1 MAITLWRVLTVED
14 YVRIP
19 PSRFGEPLE
28 KVAYEQLREQ
38 YEGKIERDIG
48 VFVKILSLEVS
59 KKGII
64 TFGDGATYHK
74 VRLKVLVFTP
84 LNNEVV
90 EGDVVETTEYGAFV
104 RIGPVR
110 GLLHKTQ
117 MMNDNIIHY
126 DKMSGTFIG
135 EKTKRRLS
143 KGDTVRVRIVSVSYA
158 LTAHGLTIRIGL
170 TARQPFLGKPEW
182 IEEDIQALKKKA
194 PAKPGK

>member
-1 MAITLWRVLTVED
+1 LWRIITVED

-19 PSRFGEPLE
+19 PSRFGEPLD
-28 KVAYEQLREQ
+28 KVAYEQLKAR
-38 YEGKIERDIG
+38 YEGKVERDIG

-59 KKGII
+59 RKGII

-84 LNNEVV
+84 LNNEIV

-117 MMNDNIIHY
+117 MMNDNIVLY
-126 DKMSGTFIG
+126 DKASGTFIG
-135 EKTKRRLS
+135 EKTKRKLG
-143 KGDTVRVRIVSVSYA
+143 KGDIVRVRIVSVSYVI
-158 LTAHGLTIRIGL
+158 TSTGLGVRIGL

-182 IEEDIQALKKKA
+182 IEEDIQAMRKKV
-194 PAKPGK
+194 AKTGAGKQ

>member
-1 MAITLWRVLTVED
+1 MWRIITVED

-19 PSRFGEPLE
+19 PSRFGEPLD
-28 KVAYEQLREQ
+28 KVAYEQLKAR
-38 YEGKIERDIG
+38 YEGKVERDVG

-59 KKGII
+59 RKGII

-84 LNNEVV
+84 LNNEIV

-117 MMNDNIIHY
+117 MMNDNIVLY
-126 DKMSGTFIG
+126 DKASGTFIG
-135 EKTKRRLS
+135 EKTKRKLG
-143 KGDTVRVRIVSVSYA
+143 KGDIVRVRIVSVSYVI
-158 LTAHGLTIRIGL
+158 TSTGLGVRIGL

-182 IEEDIQALKKKA
+182 IEEDIQAMRKKV
-194 PAKPGK
+194 AKTGTGKQ

>member
-1 MAITLWRVLTVED
+1 LWRIITVED

-19 PSRFGEPLE
+19 PSRFGEPLD
-28 KVAYEQLREQ
+28 KVAYEQLKAR
-38 YEGKIERDIG
+38 YEGKVERDVG

-59 KKGII
+59 RKGII

-84 LNNEVV
+84 LNNEIV

-117 MMNDNIIHY
+117 MMNDNIVLY
-126 DKMSGTFIG
+126 DKASGTFIG
-135 EKTKRRLS
+135 EKTKRKLS
-143 KGDTVRVRIVSVSYA
+143 KGDIVRVRIVSVSYVI
-158 LTAHGLTIRIGL
+158 TSTGLGVRIGL

-182 IEEDIQALKKKA
+182 IEEDIQAMRKKV
-194 PAKPGK
+194 AKTGTGKQ

>member
-1 MAITLWRVLTVED
+1 MWRIITVED

-19 PSRFGEPLE
+19 PSRFGEPLD
-28 KVAYEQLREQ
+28 KVAYEQLKAR
-38 YEGKIERDIG
+38 YEGKVERDIG

-59 KKGII
+59 RKGII

-84 LNNEVV
+84 LNNEIV

-117 MMNDNIIHY
+117 MMNDNIVLY
-126 DKMSGTFIG
+126 DKASGTFIG
-135 EKTKRRLS
+135 EKTKRKLG
-143 KGDTVRVRIVSVSYA
+143 KGDIVRVRIVSVSYVI
-158 LTAHGLTIRIGL
+158 TSTGLGVRIGL

-182 IEEDIQALKKKA
+182 IEEDIQAMRKKV
-194 PAKPGK
+194 AKTGAGKQ

>member
-1 MAITLWRVLTVED
+1 MWRIITVED

-19 PSRFGEPLE
+19 PSRFGEPLD
-28 KVAYEQLREQ
+28 KVAYEQLKVR
-38 YEGKIERDIG
+38 YEGKVERDVG

-59 KKGII
+59 RKGII

-74 VRLKVLVFTP
+74 VRLRVLVFTP
-84 LNNEVV
+84 LNNEIV

-117 MMNDNIIHY
+117 MMNDNIVLY
-126 DKMSGTFIG
+126 DKASGTFIG
-135 EKTKRRLS
+135 EKTKRKLS
-143 KGDTVRVRIVSVSYA
+143 KGDIVRVRIVSVSYV
-158 LTAHGLTIRIGL
+158 LTSAGLGLRIGL

-182 IEEDIQALKKKA
+182 IEEDIQAARKKV
-194 PAKPGK
+194 AKTGKQ

>member
-1 MAITLWRVLTVED
+1 MWRIITVED

-19 PSRFGEPLE
+19 PSRFGEPLD
-28 KVAYEQLREQ
+28 KVAYEQLKAR
-38 YEGKIERDIG
+38 YEGKVERDVG

-59 KKGII
+59 RKGII

-84 LNNEVV
+84 LNNEIV

-117 MMNDNIIHY
+117 MMNDNIVLY
-126 DKMSGTFIG
+126 DKASGTFIG
-135 EKTKRRLS
+135 EKTKRKLS
-143 KGDTVRVRIVSVSYA
+143 KGDIVRVRIVSVSYVI
-158 LTAHGLTIRIGL
+158 TSTGLGVRIGL

-182 IEEDIQALKKKA
+182 IEEDIQAMRKKV
-194 PAKPGK
+194 AKTGTGKQ